1 MVKLT
6 SDPFD
11 YAQDC
16 IFVNNRHLDRDHDVL
31 IKFKDEQKFM
41 ENLTGQQ
48 GALAALY
55 TPGASIASQSAKSRQ
70 QINNTI
76 DIMS

>member
-1 MVKLT
+1 MV
-6 SDPFD
+6 SDPFN
-11 YAQDC
+11 YVEDC
-16 IFVNNRHLDRDHDVL
+16 ILLSNRHRDREQDVL
-31 IKFKDEQKFM
+31 IKLKDEQKFM

-55 TPGASIASQSAKSRQ
+55 TPGASIASQSPKTRQ